1 MQEHH
6 RKQFQQQ
13 NRFLLRLLNP
23 KATPDNSPSER
34 QCLELRWSR
43 ARSAR
48 RSSLGRGDRIVVVV
62 EVDPGYSERTTVGA
76 GGERCG
82 VYAHV
87 DADPRSGFMGSSRA
101 RSGSGFMGSSRR
113 PCLHMFHLVFS
124 CAFGRETALPHF
136 YPPSPRRLGISLM
149 EGDCGEQGEDGRG
162 GTFHRWSAGA
172 TMVGE
177 AMEDP

>member
-62 EVDPGYSERTTVGA
+62 EADLGYSERTTVGA
-76 GGERCG
+76 GGEWCG
-82 VYAHV
+82 VHAHV
-87 DADPRSGFMGSSRA
+87 DADPPPPPNLDSWGLLMRVWDLDSWGLLIAPACICSTWSSCA
-101 RSGSGFMGSSRR
+101 RSGER
-113 PCLHMFHLVFS
+113 PRCPASIRH
-124 CAFGRETALPHF
+124 
-136 YPPSPRRLGISLM
+136 
-149 EGDCGEQGEDGRG
+149 
-162 GTFHRWSAGA
+162 HRVAW
-172 TMVGE
+172 VYR
-177 AMEDP
+177 